1 MVADIRP
8 ATVAD
13 LPAIL
18 AIYNHAI
25 LTTTAVYDYE
35 PHTLEMRQQWYEAKQ
50 ADGLPVVVA
59 AIADQVVGFGALGW
73 FRAWAAYQF
82 TVENSIYIAPSHQ
95 GQGIGKQILL
105 ELIDQA
111 KQRQMHTIVAGIDAE
126 NIASQK
132 LHQRL
137 GFQPVGQFRQVGYKF
152 DRWLDLIFWQL
163 ILPE

>member
-1 MVADIRP
+1 MVADIRT

-18 AIYNHAI
+18 DIYNHAI
-25 LTTTAVYDYE
+25 LTTTAVYDYA
-35 PHTLEMRQQWYEAKQ
+35 PHTLEMRQQWYDAKQ

-59 AIADQVVGFGALGW
+59 VVAAQVVGFGALSW
-73 FRAWAAYQF
+73 FRAWAAYQH
-82 TVENSIYIAPSHQ
+82 TVENSIYIAPSHH
-95 GQGIGKQILL
+95 GQGIGKQLL
-105 ELIDQA
+105 RELIDQA

-132 LHQRL
+132 LHQGL
-137 GFQPVGQFRQVGYKF
+137 GFEPVGRFRQVGYKF

-163 ILPE
+163 MLSD